1 MSALK
6 ILITG
11 STGLVGRALQNALS
25 EQVLLTPTRKELDC
39 TDEHAVFRFFQ
50 KNKPDFVYH
59 LSAKVGGIA
68 ANIADPVGFF
78 YDNMRININVIR
90 AAHMTGVK
98 RFLYLGSSCMYPKD
112 REILRE
118 EDLMTGILEP
128 TNEGYAFSKIAGLLF
143 CKYINTQFECHYKVI
158 IPPNLYGEYDH
169 FDLQRAHL
177 VPSII
182 RKLHDAKIKNIPFVD
197 IWGDG
202 SARREFMYVGD
213 LVLGLVKA
221 LYDYDS
227 LPFVMNMGLGYD
239 YSIDEYYQT
248 AAKVINYQGNFH
260 HDVSKPTGMQKK
272 LLDVSKAT
280 AWGFSSS
287 TSISEGINNVYQY
300 ALKQGLLT

>member
-1 MSALK
+1 MSELK

-11 STGLVGRALQNALS
+11 STGLVGRTLQNALS
-25 EQVLLTPTRKELDC
+25 EYSLLVPTREELNC
-39 TDEHAVFRFFQ
+39 TDEHATLYFFQ

-59 LSAKVGGIA
+59 LAAKVGGIA

-90 AAHMTGVK
+90 AAQMTGVK
-98 RFLYLGSSCMYPKD
+98 KLLYLGSSCMYPKD

-143 CKYINTQFECHYKVI
+143 CKYINTQFGYDYKVI

-182 RKLHDAKIKNIPFVD
+182 RKLHDAKIKNAPSVN

-202 SARREFMYVGD
+202 SARREFMYTGD
-213 LVLGLVKA
+213 LIAGLVKV
-221 LYDYDS
+221 LRDYDH

-239 YSIDEYYQT
+239 YSVDEYYQT
-248 AAKVINYQGNFH
+248 AAKVIHYQGDFH
-260 HDVSKPTGMQKK
+260 HDVSKPIGMQKK
-272 LLDVSKAT
+272 LLDVSKAKT
-280 AWGFSSS
+280 WGFSAA
-287 TSISEGINNVYQY
+287 TSISEGIRNVYQY
-300 ALKQGLLT
+300 AVKQGLLT

>member
-1 MSALK
+1 MSAIK

-11 STGLVGRALQNALS
+11 STGLVGQALQNALS
-25 EQVLLTPTRKELDC
+25 GHSLLMPSRKELDY
-39 TDEHAVFRFFQ
+39 TDERAVVYFFQ

-59 LSAKVGGIA
+59 LAAKVGGIA
-68 ANIADPVGFF
+68 ANIADPVSFF
-78 YDNMRININVIR
+78 YDNMRINLNVIH
-90 AAHMTGVK
+90 AAQITGVEK
-98 RFLYLGSSCMYPKD
+98 FLYLGSSCMYPKD
-112 REILRE
+112 RDILRE

-143 CKYINTQFECHYKVI
+143 CKYINTQFGLNYKVI

-182 RKLHDAKIKNIPFVD
+182 RKLHVAKITNASSVD

-213 LVLGLVKA
+213 LVLGLAKA
-221 LYDYDS
+221 LNDYDT

-239 YSIDEYYQT
+239 YSIDHYYQT
-248 AAKVINYQGNFH
+248 AATVIQYQGGFH
-260 HDVSKPTGMQKK
+260 HDIDKPIGMQKK
-272 LLDVSKAT
+272 LLDVSKAKT
-280 AWGFSSS
+280 WGFSAS
-287 TSISEGINNVYQY
+287 TPISDGIHNVYQY
-300 ALKQGLLT
+300 ALKKGLLT